1 MEAILK
7 RTVRLGLPM
16 LALAIAVGCEA
27 ENLAGFDPGN
37 LPATGSS
44 AAPSGRG
51 GLSGGITGGGQASPS
66 LSPVP
71 ATSPGTPSG
80 SPVPD
85 GSGSGQQV
93 GGGSTGGQNGS
104 GSTSGG
110 TGSGTGDSGTGGGGT
125 GTGGT
130 ASGPGG
136 DGSGGTGSATPTPAQ
151 TPFVL
156 DVDDFSQVFK
166 SKALEL
172 GAMPADGEVFPPL
185 RPTSLEV
192 EAKVNVSA
200 PGPSTSF
207 RLRGFDQ
214 TLLLAAG
221 TQLTTRE
228 RSGSTLVWVES
239 VGLASNGQPASRS
252 FNVKVWDQSDL
263 TFSFDGLTDD
273 VRELV
278 LKLGTTTR
286 MFSVNNGSIDS
297 FEARD
302 LTFKGLAPGDYAM
315 EARAKKGIGRADI
328 VVTRTVTVR
337 RNVVQGES
345 VSMVQQVPFKVVE
358 LGSHADWAGREVV
371 VTCEGVASDATI
383 TIGGTPVPVS
393 RRENAASPGQ
403 VNLFFVVPETLV
415 GGTVQVTS
423 GGATLSPPSPDF
435 KRIKRIELSPS
446 TLTVAAGGTHDFTLK
461 AYDATNLPITPFPG
475 NKVAI
480 MVLEGANP
488 NSVSSGNVRIG
499 NFGTSGKYTAR
510 TAGQDVILVGK
521 TVGPR
526 PESELVSTDEL
537 AIARVTVQ

>member
-1 MEAILK
+1 MK
-7 RTVRLGLPM
+7 RSVRLGLPM
-16 LALAIAVGCEA
+16 LALALSMGCEA
-27 ENLAGFDPGN
+27 ENLAGLDTAN
-37 LPATGSS
+37 LPTTGSS
-44 AAPSGRG
+44 SSPTGRG
-51 GLSGGITGGGQASPS
+51 GLSGGITGGQATPS
-66 LSPVP
+66 VTPVP
-71 ATSPGTPSG
+71 GASQVPGSGPSTS
-80 SPVPD
+80 D
-85 GSGSGQQV
+85 GSGSGQGN
-93 GGGSTGGQNGS
+93 GGDSTGSQDGS
-104 GSTSGG
+104 GSSGGAGNGGTDPGTGG
-110 TGSGTGDSGTGGGGT
+110 TGSGSGGSGTGDTNSGGT
-125 GTGGT
+125 GT
-130 ASGPGG
+130 
-136 DGSGGTGSATPTPAQ
+136 ATPTPIQ

-156 DVDDFSQVFK
+156 DVDEFTQVFK

-185 RPTSLEV
+185 RPTSLDV

-200 PGPSTSF
+200 PGPSTAF

-214 TLLLAAG
+214 TLLLASG

-228 RSGSTLVWVES
+228 KSGSTLVWVES

-252 FNVKVWDQSDL
+252 FSVKVWDQSDL

-286 MFSVNNGSIDS
+286 TFSVNSGSIDS

-302 LTFKGLAPGDYAM
+302 LTFEGLTPGEYAM
-315 EARAKKGIGRADI
+315 EARAKKGIGRPDI

-337 RNVVQGES
+337 RNVIQGEN
-345 VSMVQQVPFKVVE
+345 VSMVQQVPFNVVE

-371 VTCEGVASDATI
+371 VTCEGVAADATI
-383 TIGGTPVPVS
+383 TVGGTPVTVS
-393 RRENAASPGQ
+393 RRENGASPGQ
-403 VNLFFVVPETLV
+403 VNLYFVVPSTLV

-423 GGATLSPPSPDF
+423 GGVTLSPPSPDF
-435 KRIKRIELSPS
+435 RRIKRISLSPE
-446 TLTVAAGGTHDFTLK
+446 TLTISAGGTHDFTLK
-461 AYDATNLPITPFPG
+461 AFDASNLEITPFPG

-521 TVGPR
+521 SVGPR
-526 PESELVSTDEL
+526 PESELVATDEL